1 MMKSSEIRSLFL
13 QFFQEKNHL
22 VLPSSSLVPEADPTL
37 LLTNAGMVQ
46 IKPYFLGEA
55 TPPSPRLAT
64 VQKCFRTVDIEKVG
78 NERTLTFF
86 EMLGNFSVGDY
97 FKEGAIAYA
106 WEFLTRR
113 VHLAPERLYPSI
125 YPDDDEAFQA
135 WQKIAGV
142 PAERIVR
149 LEDNWWEMGPVGPN
163 GPDSEIYYDRG
174 ESFGCGKPS
183 CGPGCDCPRF
193 VEVWNLVFMQYYTDP
208 TGVRTPLPTKN
219 IDTGMGFE
227 RLTMIL
233 QDKPTVYE
241 TDLFMP
247 IIERAAGVAGVR
259 YGTNERVDFS
269 LRVIADHSRA
279 VTFLIADGV
288 LPSNEGRGYIL
299 RRILRRAVRHGRL
312 LGLER
317 PFLSE
322 MVGVV
327 IQIMGSAYPELN
339 QRRDF
344 ILKIVEMEE
353 GRFSQTLTVGLSV
366 LDQMIVKAREVGQ
379 DRLSGDDVFR
389 LYDTF
394 GFPVEL
400 TVELAREAGLSVDL
414 EGFERAMERQR
425 EKARAAAKFGVGPRQ
440 SLEAYAQLPL
450 DVTFLGYERLD
461 ATSQIV
467 GMIVAGQLVGRMEA
481 GDEGE
486 LVLRETPFYAEAGGQ
501 VGDTGT
507 ISNERGVAEVLDTQR
522 PVPNLIV
529 HRVRIVE
536 GALLSGDIVEASVDA
551 DRRADIARHHS
562 ATHLLHKAL
571 REVLGTHVQ
580 QAGSLVAPD
589 RLRFDFSHFR
599 PVSPDEIAAIEARVN
614 HEIQRNVPK
623 QTTITT
629 YQEALA
635 AGAMAL
641 FGEKY
646 GERVRMVCFGDYSCE
661 LCGGTHVERTG
672 DIGYFLI
679 TSEASVGAGVRRIE
693 AVAGQ
698 RADAIVREKLAV
710 LDRLSKRLG
719 GDVEARVQALLE
731 ELQEERRHVSQLQR
745 QLAASQVDRLLRQAT
760 KVDGVNVI
768 SAAVQVPSQEALRE
782 MGDIVRER
790 AGRGVVVL
798 GSVINGKPGLVAMVT
813 PGVGV
818 NASELVRKVAG
829 TIGGSGGGRPDVA
842 QAGGR
847 FPEKLDE
854 ALGQV
859 VPLVR
864 AQLER

>member
-1 MMKSSEIRSLFL
+1 MMTSSDIRSLFL
-13 QFFQEKNHL
+13 RFFQEKNHL

-55 TPPSPRLAT
+55 TPPSPRLAS

-142 PAERIVR
+142 PAERIAR

-174 ESFGCGKPS
+174 ESFGCGKAT

-247 IIERAAGVAGVR
+247 IIERAAAVAGVH
-259 YGTNERVDFS
+259 YGAKERTDFS

-312 LGLER
+312 LGIQQ

-322 MVGVV
+322 TVDRV
-327 IQIMGSAYPELN
+327 IQIMGSAYPELH

-344 ILKIVEMEE
+344 IMKIVEMEE

-366 LDQMIVKAREVGQ
+366 LDQMIAKAREAGQ

-425 EKARAAAKFGVGPRQ
+425 EKARAAAKFGAGPRP
-440 SLEAYAQLPL
+440 SSEAYAQLPL

-467 GMIVAGQLVGRMEA
+467 GMIVAGQLVGKMEA

-501 VGDTGT
+501 VGDTGK

-529 HRVRIVE
+529 HRVRILE
-536 GALLSGDIVEASVDA
+536 GSLLSGDIVEASVDA
-551 DRRADIARHHS
+551 ERRADIARHHS

-571 REVLGTHVQ
+571 REILGTHVQ

-599 PVSPDEIAAIEARVN
+599 PVSPDELAAIEARVN
-614 HEIQRNVPK
+614 QEIQRNLPK
-623 QTTITT
+623 ETTITT

-646 GERVRMVCFGDYSCE
+646 GERVRMVCLGDYSCE
-661 LCGGTHVERTG
+661 LCGGTHVDRTG

-679 TSEASVGAGVRRIE
+679 TSEESVGAGVRRIE

-731 ELQEERRHVSQLQR
+731 ELQEERRRVSQLQR

-782 MGDIVRER
+782 MGDVVRER

-813 PGVGV
+813 PGVRV
-818 NASELVRKVAG
+818 NASELVRKVAS

-854 ALGQV
+854 ALDQV